1 MLLRVNSQEKVVGS
15 TVDVFFSFIGEI
27 KKALNTAFSSKI
39 SVKAHLD
46 VFWLLIYSRMRD
58 AWVLIFREVCL
69 TLVSYDLIQCWG
81 FKNVPISCHLTANL
95 QFRINFHR
103 SQAGRH
109 IMGGWGCSWMNSTQ
123 TEPHNIVTWIFERR
137 KLIM

>member
-1 MLLRVNSQEKVVGS
+1 MLLRVNSQEKGVGS
-15 TVDVFFSFIGEI
+15 TVDVFFSFFGEI
-27 KKALNTAFSSKI
+27 KKALNTAFSSEI

-69 TLVSYDLIQCWG
+69 TLVSYELIQCWS

-95 QFRINFHR
+95 QFRINLHR

-109 IMGGWGCSWMNSTQ
+109 IMGSWGCSWINSAQ
-123 TEPHNIVTWIFERR
+123 IEPHNIVTWIFERR